1 MTNNIFTVNYNVTG
15 PERKALVKAICEIT
29 GAKAEY
35 LKTPTFAYRIDYFLV
50 DKNGALSFDDRAD
63 TEEVENLLE
72 ELEKRGFH
80 GEPPEKPEGPT
91 PEAEEAADSEPK
103 VEETKAPAPKAEA
116 PEESKSEVE
125 EVKEPAPNMDE
136 SGEDALVG
144 VAVSY
149 PRSQIDDRT
158 LENFIKLTAAK
169 EALIKKAFGVDELPI
184 RVTDKV
190 VSIPW
195 FKFDSN
201 DTNCMAYAFFIEK
214 MISLARSLKRVNA
227 REKPVENEKYA
238 FRCFLLRLGMVG
250 KEWKDARKVLLKN
263 LSGSSAFK
271 GGAPK

>member
-80 GEPPEKPEGPT
+80 GEPPEKLEDPT

-144 VAVSY
+144 VAFSY
-149 PRSQIDDRT
+149 PRSQIDDKT
-158 LENFIKLTAAK
+158 LDNFIKLAAAK
-169 EALIKKAFGVDELPI
+169 EELIKKAFGVDELPI
-184 RVTDKV
+184 QVTEDKV
-190 VSIPW
+190 ILPW
-195 FKFDSN
+195 FQFDPDN
-201 DTNCMAYAFFIEK
+201 PDCLVYAAFIEK
-214 MISLARSLKRVNA
+214 MVDLARSLKRVNA

-250 KEWKDARKVLLKN
+250 NEWKETRKVLLRN

>member
-15 PERKALVKAICEIT
+15 PERKVLVKAICEIT

-35 LKTPTFAYRIDYFLV
+35 LKAPTFAYRIDYFLV

-72 ELEKRGFH
+72 ELDKRGFH
-80 GEPPEKPEGPT
+80 GAPPENPEDPT
-91 PEAEEAADSEPK
+91 PGDEEATNPAPEAEGD
-103 VEETKAPAPKAEA
+103 KAE
-116 PEESKSEVE
+116 
-125 EVKEPAPNMDE
+125 E
-136 SGEDALVG
+136 SGEEAGVG